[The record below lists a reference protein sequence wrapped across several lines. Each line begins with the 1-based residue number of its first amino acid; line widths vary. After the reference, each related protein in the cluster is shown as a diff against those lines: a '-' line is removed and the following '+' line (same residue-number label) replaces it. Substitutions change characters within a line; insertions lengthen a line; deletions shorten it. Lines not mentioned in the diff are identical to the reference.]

1 MGFLLRAA
9 AVVGLVY
16 WLSPLSDTAGPP
28 LASQAQDL
36 VRRETARA
44 VDAALAQCAADR
56 QACLA
61 RAAEAAT
68 TGASTTAPSATG
80 PSTTGATRKPSDS
93 PAPTARKT
101 AEKERVPR

>member
-28 LASQAQDL
+28 LASQAQDV

-44 VDAALAQCAADR
+44 IDAALAQCAADR
-56 QACLA
+56 PACLA
-61 RAAEAAT
+61 RAADAA
-68 TGASTTAPSATG
+68 
-80 PSTTGATRKPSDS
+80 TTGATRKPPDPPS
-93 PAPTARKT
+93 PTARRMP
-101 AEKERVPR
+101 EKERVPR

>member
-1 MGFLLRAA
+1 MGFLFRAA

-16 WLSPLSDTAGPP
+16 WLSPLSDAAGPP

-56 QACLA
+56 SACLA
-61 RAAEAAT
+61 RAAE
-68 TGASTTAPSATG
+68 S
-80 PSTTGATRKPSDS
+80 STTGATRKPVDS

-101 AEKERVPR
+101 LEKERAAR